1 MFSILISLIFSKNCL
16 NKEINYKF
24 RNNITNNNKGN
35 NIIQNDVNKTH
46 NIINENYNKKEKK
59 SLDINTQEDERLIP
73 DKELEDKT
81 D

>member
-1 MFSILISLIFSKNCL
+1 VFSILISLIFSKNCL

>member
-24 RNNITNNNKGN
+24 RNNITNDNIGN